1 MTQQQAEF
9 EILNLQQAL
18 SDWRLSHKAPVPIPM
33 EIWSGAARAAAVL
46 GVGPVAKTLR
56 VDFAKLKRL
65 VVGDCSSRVPD
76 GTQMSATFLEVTT
89 HGLAQPLSCRLEVTS
104 REGAVLKGY
113 LDGAAPAEMAA
124 VLREFAK

>member
-18 SDWRLSHKAPVPIPM
+18 SDWRISHRAPVPIPM

-46 GVGPVAKTLR
+46 GVGPVAKILR

-65 VVGDCSSRVPD
+65 VVGDCPTRASGGAQV
-76 GTQMSATFLEVTT
+76 SATFLEVSTRS
-89 HGLAQPLSCRLEVTS
+89 LAQPLSCRLEVTS
-104 REGAVLKGY
+104 REGAILKGY
-113 LDGAAPAEMAA
+113 LDGAAPAEVAA
-124 VLREFAK
+124 VFREFAR